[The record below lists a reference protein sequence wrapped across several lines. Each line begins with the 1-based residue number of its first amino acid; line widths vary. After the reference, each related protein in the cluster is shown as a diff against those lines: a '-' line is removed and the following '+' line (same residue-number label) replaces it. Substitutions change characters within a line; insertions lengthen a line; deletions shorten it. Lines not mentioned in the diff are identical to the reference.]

1 MRSQKTKINLLF
13 IGDPDSGYLSN
24 INSLSLHQISI
35 FMSFE
40 SLGLSHNIIHSV
52 KKLGY
57 LKPFPIQEQAV
68 PVILQGKDLMGIA
81 QTGSGKTAC
90 FVMPI
95 LEKLQNSEVKK
106 DRNVQ
111 VLILVPTREL
121 AIQIDEVFRAF
132 TENLKRDIRTM
143 AVYGG
148 VSINPQMKGMFGVE
162 ILIATPG
169 RLLDLIDHNALSIS
183 GIQHLVIDEAD
194 KMFQLGFGEEM
205 NKLFAMMPVV
215 KQTTLFSATLND
227 KVSEMKER
235 LSINPVI
242 IEIKKEEVEID
253 NIEQLAYHVSPE
265 NKGPF
270 LRYLIKE
277 KKVEKALIFVS
288 STRSADN
295 LVEKL
300 KKNKIKAVAIHS
312 QKSQGARRNNLEEF
326 KVNGAQILVATDLIG
341 RGIHIESLP
350 CVINYELPRSPL
362 DYIHR
367 IGRTGRAG
375 EKGTAINILT
385 DDELQHFRVIQKK
398 MGRKVTLQR
407 TEGVDLHGY

>member
-1 MRSQKTKINLLF
+1 
-13 IGDPDSGYLSN
+13 
-24 INSLSLHQISI
+24 
-35 FMSFE
+35 MSFE
-40 SLGLSHNIIHSV
+40 SLGLSSNIVRSV
-52 KKLGY
+52 KKMGY

-68 PVILQGKDLMGIA
+68 PVILKGKDLMGIA

-95 LEKLQNSEVKK
+95 LEKLQNAEAKK
-106 DRNVQ
+106 DRNIQ

-121 AIQIDEVFRAF
+121 AIQIDEVFKAF
-132 TENLKRDIRTM
+132 TENLKREIRTM

-162 ILIATPG
+162 VLIATPG

-183 GIQHLVIDEAD
+183 QIQHLVVDEAD

-205 NKLFAMMPVV
+205 NKLFAMMPVA
-215 KQTTLFSATLND
+215 KQVTLFSATLND
-227 KVSEMKER
+227 KVSEIKER
-235 LSINPVI
+235 LSVNPVI
-242 IEIKKEEVEID
+242 IEIKKDEVEID
-253 NIEQLAYHVSPE
+253 NIEQLAYHVAPE

-362 DYIHR
+362 DYVHR

-375 EKGTAINILT
+375 ETGTAISILT

-398 MGRKVTLQR
+398 MGKKVALQR
-407 TEGVDLHGY
+407 TEGIDLHGY

>member
-1 MRSQKTKINLLF
+1 
-13 IGDPDSGYLSN
+13 
-24 INSLSLHQISI
+24 
-35 FMSFE
+35 MSFE
-40 SLGLSHNIIHSV
+40 SLGLSHNIIRSV

-106 DRNVQ
+106 GRNVQ

-121 AIQIDEVFRAF
+121 AIQIDEVFKAF
-132 TENLKRDIRTM
+132 TDNLKREIRTM

-162 ILIATPG
+162 VLIATPG

-205 NKLFAMMPVV
+205 NKLFAQMPVV

-242 IEIKKEEVEID
+242 VEIKKEEVEID

-277 KKVEKALIFVS
+277 KKVEKALIFIS

-326 KVNGAQILVATDLIG
+326 KSSGAQILVATDLIG
-341 RGIHIESLP
+341 RGIHIDFLP

-367 IGRTGRAG
+367 IGRTGRAN

-398 MGRKVTLQR
+398 MGKKVPLQR
-407 TEGVDLHGY
+407 TEDINLHGY

>member
-1 MRSQKTKINLLF
+1 
-13 IGDPDSGYLSN
+13 
-24 INSLSLHQISI
+24 
-35 FMSFE
+35 MSFE
-40 SLGLSHNIIHSV
+40 SLGLSSNIIRSV

-57 LKPFPIQEQAV
+57 LKPFPIQEQAI

-95 LEKLQNSEVKK
+95 LEKLQNAEVKK

-132 TENLKRDIRTM
+132 TESLKREVRTM

-162 ILIATPG
+162 VLIATPG

-194 KMFQLGFGEEM
+194 KMFQLGFGDEM
-205 NKLFAMMPVV
+205 NKLFGMMPVM
-215 KQTTLFSATLND
+215 KQTTMFSATLD
-227 KVSEMKER
+227 EKVSEMKKR
-235 LSINPVI
+235 LSMNPTL
-242 IEIKKEEVEID
+242 IEIKKEEIEVD
-253 NIEQLAYHVSPE
+253 DIEQLAYHVSPE

-288 STRSADN
+288 STKSADN

-326 KVNGAQILVATDLIG
+326 KVNGAQILIATDLIG

-398 MGRKVTLQR
+398 MGKKITLQR
-407 TEGVDLHGY
+407 TEGIDLHGY

>member
-1 MRSQKTKINLLF
+1 
-13 IGDPDSGYLSN
+13 
-24 INSLSLHQISI
+24 
-35 FMSFE
+35 MSFE
-40 SLGLSHNIIHSV
+40 SLGLSSNIISSV

-57 LKPFPIQEQAV
+57 LKPFPIQEKAI
-68 PVILQGKDLMGIA
+68 PVILEGKDLMGIA

-95 LEKLQNSEVKK
+95 LEKMQNAEVKK
-106 DRNVQ
+106 DRNIE

-132 TENLKRDIRTM
+132 TDHLKREIRTM

-162 ILIATPG
+162 VLIATPG

-183 GIQHLVIDEAD
+183 GIQHLVVDEAD
-194 KMFQLGFGEEM
+194 KMFQMGFGEEM
-205 NKLFAMMPVV
+205 NQLFGLMPVM
-215 KQTTLFSATLND
+215 KQTTLFSATLDD
-227 KVSEMKER
+227 KVSEMKQR
-235 LSINPVI
+235 LSINPTL
-242 IEIKKEEVEID
+242 IEIKKEDIAID
-253 NIEQLAYHVSPE
+253 DIEQIAYHVSPE
-265 NKGPF
+265 SKGPF

-277 KKVEKALIFVS
+277 KKVGKALIFVS

-341 RGIHIESLP
+341 RGIHIDDLP

-375 EKGTAINILT
+375 EKGTAISILT
-385 DDELQHFRVIQKK
+385 HDELQHFRVIQKK
-398 MGRKVTLQR
+398 MGKKVTLQR
-407 TEGVDLHGY
+407 TGDIDLHGY

>member
-1 MRSQKTKINLLF
+1 
-13 IGDPDSGYLSN
+13 
-24 INSLSLHQISI
+24 
-35 FMSFE
+35 MSFE

-95 LEKLQNSEVKK
+95 LEKLQNAEVKK
-106 DRNVQ
+106 NRNVQ

-132 TENLKRDIRTM
+132 TDNLKREVRTM

-162 ILIATPG
+162 VLIATPG

-205 NKLFAMMPVV
+205 NKLFAMMPVA

-227 KVSEMKER
+227 KVAEMKER
-235 LSINPVI
+235 LSINPTI
-242 IEIKKEEVEID
+242 IEIEKEEVEID

-312 QKSQGARRNNLEEF
+312 HKSQGARRNNLEEF

-375 EKGTAINILT
+375 EKGTAISILT

-398 MGRKVTLQR
+398 MGKKVTLQR
-407 TEGVDLHGY
+407 TEDINLHGY

>member
-1 MRSQKTKINLLF
+1 
-13 IGDPDSGYLSN
+13 
-24 INSLSLHQISI
+24 
-35 FMSFE
+35 MSFE
-40 SLGLSHNIIHSV
+40 SLGLSSNIINSV

-57 LKPFPIQEQAV
+57 LKPFPIQEQAI

-95 LEKLQNSEVKK
+95 LEKLQNTEVKK

-121 AIQIDEVFRAF
+121 AIQIDAVFRAF
-132 TENLKRDIRTM
+132 TDNLKREVRTM

-162 ILIATPG
+162 VLIATPG
-169 RLLDLIDHNALSIS
+169 RLLDLIDNNALSIS

-194 KMFQLGFGEEM
+194 KMFQLGFGDEM
-205 NKLFAMMPVV
+205 NKLFGLMPAM
-215 KQTTLFSATLND
+215 KQTTLFSATLDD
-227 KVSEMKER
+227 KVSEMKQR
-235 LSINPVI
+235 LSINPTL
-242 IEIKKEEVEID
+242 IEIKKEEVTID
-253 NIEQLAYHVSPE
+253 DIEQLAYHVSPE

-288 STRSADN
+288 STKSADN

-326 KVNGAQILVATDLIG
+326 KVNGAQILVATDLLG
-341 RGIHIESLP
+341 RGIHIDSLP

-375 EKGTAINILT
+375 EKGTAISILT

-398 MGRKVTLQR
+398 MGKKVTLQR
-407 TEGVDLHGY
+407 TEGIELHGY

>member
-1 MRSQKTKINLLF
+1 
-13 IGDPDSGYLSN
+13 
-24 INSLSLHQISI
+24 
-35 FMSFE
+35 MSFE
-40 SLGLSHNIIHSV
+40 SLGLSSNIIHSV

-95 LEKLQNSEVKK
+95 LEKLQNAEVKK

-132 TENLKRDIRTM
+132 TDNLKREIRTM

-162 ILIATPG
+162 VLIATPG

-183 GIQHLVIDEAD
+183 GIKHLVIDEAD

-205 NKLFAMMPVV
+205 NKLFAMMPVAR
-215 KQTTLFSATLND
+215 QTTLFSATLDD
-227 KVSEMKER
+227 KVSEMKKH
-235 LSINPVI
+235 LSVNPVM
-242 IEIKKEEVEID
+242 IEIKKKEEVEID
-253 NIEQLAYHVSPE
+253 DIEQLAYHVSPE

-277 KKVEKALIFVS
+277 KKVAKALIFVS
-288 STRSADN
+288 STKSADN

-398 MGRKVTLQR
+398 MGKKVTLQR
-407 TEGVDLHGY
+407 TEGIDLHGY

>member
-1 MRSQKTKINLLF
+1 
-13 IGDPDSGYLSN
+13 
-24 INSLSLHQISI
+24 
-35 FMSFE
+35 MSFE
-40 SLGLSHNIIHSV
+40 SLGLSHNIIRSV

-95 LEKLQNSEVKK
+95 LEKLQNAEVKK

-121 AIQIDEVFRAF
+121 AIQIDEVFREF
-132 TENLKRDIRTM
+132 TENLKREVRTM

-162 ILIATPG
+162 VLIATPG
-169 RLLDLIDHNALSIS
+169 RLLDLIDHNAVSIS
-183 GIQHLVIDEAD
+183 GIKHLVIDEAD

-205 NKLFAMMPVV
+205 NKLFAMMPVA

-235 LSINPVI
+235 LSINPTI
-242 IEIKKEEVEID
+242 IEITKEEVEID
-253 NIEQLAYHVSPE
+253 NIEQLAYHVAPE

-367 IGRTGRAG
+367 IGRTGRAN
-375 EKGTAINILT
+375 EKGTAISILT

-407 TEGVDLHGY
+407 TEGIDLHGY

>member
-1 MRSQKTKINLLF
+1 
-13 IGDPDSGYLSN
+13 
-24 INSLSLHQISI
+24 
-35 FMSFE
+35 MSFE
-40 SLGLSHNIIHSV
+40 SLGLSHNIIRSV
-52 KKLGY
+52 NKLGY

-132 TENLKRDIRTM
+132 TENLKREVRTM

-148 VSINPQMKGMFGVE
+148 ISINPQMKGMFGVE
-162 ILIATPG
+162 VLIATPG
-169 RLLDLIDHNALSIS
+169 RLLDLIDYNALSIS

-235 LSINPVI
+235 LSINPTI

-367 IGRTGRAG
+367 IGRTGRAN
-375 EKGTAINILT
+375 EKGTAISILT

-398 MGRKVTLQR
+398 MGKKVTLQR
-407 TEGVDLHGY
+407 TEGIDLHGY

>member
-1 MRSQKTKINLLF
+1 
-13 IGDPDSGYLSN
+13 
-24 INSLSLHQISI
+24 
-35 FMSFE
+35 MSFE

-68 PVILQGKDLMGIA
+68 PVILKGKDLMGIA

-95 LEKLQNSEVKK
+95 LEKLQYTEVQK

-132 TENLKRDIRTM
+132 TDNLKREVRTM
-143 AVYGG
+143 VVYGG

-162 ILIATPG
+162 VLIATPG

-205 NKLFAMMPVV
+205 NKLFAMMPVA

-227 KVSEMKER
+227 KVAEMKER
-235 LSINPVI
+235 LSINPMI
-242 IEIKKEEVEID
+242 IEIKKEEVGIE

-375 EKGTAINILT
+375 EKGTAISILT

-407 TEGVDLHGY
+407 TEDINLHGY

>member
-1 MRSQKTKINLLF
+1 
-13 IGDPDSGYLSN
+13 
-24 INSLSLHQISI
+24 
-35 FMSFE
+35 MSFE
-40 SLGLSHNIIHSV
+40 SLGLSHNIIRSV
-52 KKLGY
+52 NKLGY

-81 QTGSGKTAC
+81 ETGSGKTAC

-95 LEKLQNSEVKK
+95 LEKLQNAEVKK

-132 TENLKRDIRTM
+132 TENLKREIRTM

-162 ILIATPG
+162 VLIATPG
-169 RLLDLIDHNALSIS
+169 RLLDLIDHKALSIS
-183 GIQHLVIDEAD
+183 GIKHLVIDEAY

-205 NKLFAMMPVV
+205 NKLFALMPVA

-235 LSINPVI
+235 LSLNPVM
-242 IEIKKEEVEID
+242 IEIKKEEVEIED
-253 NIEQLAYHVSPE
+253 IEQLAYHVSPE

-375 EKGTAINILT
+375 EKGTAISILT

-398 MGRKVTLQR
+398 MGKKVTLQR
-407 TEGVDLHGY
+407 TEDIDLHGY

>member
-1 MRSQKTKINLLF
+1 
-13 IGDPDSGYLSN
+13 
-24 INSLSLHQISI
+24 
-35 FMSFE
+35 MSFE
-40 SLGLSHNIIHSV
+40 SLGLSHNIIRSV

-95 LEKLQNSEVKK
+95 LEKLQNAEVKK

-121 AIQIDEVFRAF
+121 AIQIHEVFRAF
-132 TENLKRDIRTM
+132 TDNLKREVRTM

-162 ILIATPG
+162 VLIATPG
-169 RLLDLIDHNALSIS
+169 RLLDLVDHNALSIS
-183 GIQHLVIDEAD
+183 GIKHLVIDEAD

-205 NKLFAMMPVV
+205 NKLFAMMPVA

-235 LSINPVI
+235 LSINPAI

-253 NIEQLAYHVSPE
+253 NIEQLAYHVAPE

-277 KKVEKALIFVS
+277 KKVEKALVFVS

-367 IGRTGRAG
+367 IGRTGRAN
-375 EKGTAINILT
+375 EKGIAISILT

-407 TEGVDLHGY
+407 TEGIDLHGY

>member
-1 MRSQKTKINLLF
+1 
-13 IGDPDSGYLSN
+13 
-24 INSLSLHQISI
+24 
-35 FMSFE
+35 MSFE
-40 SLGLSHNIIHSV
+40 SLGLSHNIIRSV

-95 LEKLQNSEVKK
+95 LEKLQNTEVKK

-121 AIQIDEVFRAF
+121 VIQIDEVFRAF
-132 TENLKRDIRTM
+132 TDNLKREVRTM

-148 VSINPQMKGMFGVE
+148 VSINPQMKGLFGVE
-162 ILIATPG
+162 VLIATPG

-205 NKLFAMMPVV
+205 NKLFAMMPVAR
-215 KQTTLFSATLND
+215 QTTLFSATLND

-235 LSINPVI
+235 LSINPTIV
-242 IEIKKEEVEID
+242 EIKKEEVEID
-253 NIEQLAYHVSPE
+253 NIEQLAYHVAPE

-288 STRSADN
+288 STRAADN

-326 KVNGAQILVATDLIG
+326 KSNGAQILVATDLIG

-367 IGRTGRAG
+367 IGRTGRAH
-375 EKGTAINILT
+375 EKGTAITILT

-407 TEGVDLHGY
+407 TEDVNLHGY

>member
-1 MRSQKTKINLLF
+1 
-13 IGDPDSGYLSN
+13 
-24 INSLSLHQISI
+24 
-35 FMSFE
+35 MSFE
-40 SLGLSHNIIHSV
+40 SLGLSHNIIRSV

-95 LEKLQNSEVKK
+95 LEKLQNAEVKK

-132 TENLKRDIRTM
+132 TDNLKREVRTM

-162 ILIATPG
+162 VLIATPG

-183 GIQHLVIDEAD
+183 GIKHLVIDEAD

-205 NKLFAMMPVV
+205 NKLFTMMPVA

-235 LSINPVI
+235 LSINPTI
-242 IEIKKEEVEID
+242 IEIKKEKVEID
-253 NIEQLAYHVSPE
+253 NIEQLAYHVAPE

-277 KKVEKALIFVS
+277 KKVEKALVFVS

-367 IGRTGRAG
+367 IGRTGRAN
-375 EKGTAINILT
+375 EKGTAISILT

-398 MGRKVTLQR
+398 MGKKVTLQR
-407 TEGVDLHGY
+407 TEGIDLHGY

>member
-1 MRSQKTKINLLF
+1 MS
-13 IGDPDSGYLSN
+13 YLSN
-24 INSLSLHQISI
+24 INSLSLHEISI

-40 SLGLSHNIIHSV
+40 SLGLSHNIIRSV
-52 KKLGY
+52 NKLGY

-132 TENLKRDIRTM
+132 TENLKREIRTM

-205 NKLFAMMPVV
+205 NKLFALMPVA

-242 IEIKKEEVEID
+242 IEIKKEEIDID

-375 EKGTAINILT
+375 EKGTAITILT

-407 TEGVDLHGY
+407 TEGIDLHGY

>member
-1 MRSQKTKINLLF
+1 
-13 IGDPDSGYLSN
+13 
-24 INSLSLHQISI
+24 
-35 FMSFE
+35 MSFE
-40 SLGLSHNIIHSV
+40 SLGLSSNIINSI

-57 LKPFPIQEQAV
+57 LKPFPIQEQAI
-68 PVILQGKDLMGIA
+68 PVILQGKDLVGIA

-95 LEKLQNSEVKK
+95 LEKLQNTEVKK

-132 TENLKRDIRTM
+132 TDNLKREVRTM

-162 ILIATPG
+162 VLIATPG
-169 RLLDLIDHNALSIS
+169 RLLDLIDNNALSIS

-194 KMFQLGFGEEM
+194 KMFQLGFGDEM
-205 NKLFAMMPVV
+205 NKLFGLMPAM
-215 KQTTLFSATLND
+215 KQTTLFSATLDD
-227 KVSEMKER
+227 KVAEIKQR
-235 LSINPVI
+235 LSINPTL
-242 IEIKKEEVEID
+242 IEIKKEEVELD
-253 NIEQLAYHVSPE
+253 DIEQLAYHVSPE

-288 STRSADN
+288 STKSADN

-326 KVNGAQILVATDLIG
+326 KVNGAQILVATDLLG
-341 RGIHIESLP
+341 RGIHIDSLP
-350 CVINYELPRSPL
+350 CVINYELPRSPS

-375 EKGTAINILT
+375 EKGTAISILT

-398 MGRKVTLQR
+398 MGKKVTLQR
-407 TEGVDLHGY
+407 TEGIELHGY

>member
-1 MRSQKTKINLLF
+1 
-13 IGDPDSGYLSN
+13 
-24 INSLSLHQISI
+24 
-35 FMSFE
+35 MSFE
-40 SLGLSHNIIHSV
+40 SLGLSSNIIHSV

-57 LKPFPIQEQAV
+57 LKPFPIQEQAI

-95 LEKLQNSEVKK
+95 LEKLQNAEVKK

-132 TENLKRDIRTM
+132 TENLKREIRTM

-162 ILIATPG
+162 VLIATPG

-205 NKLFAMMPVV
+205 DKLFGMMPVM
-215 KQTTLFSATLND
+215 KQTTLFSATLDD
-227 KVSEMKER
+227 KVSEMKKR
-235 LSINPVI
+235 ISMNPTL

-253 NIEQLAYHVSPE
+253 NIEQLAYHVAPE
-265 NKGPF
+265 DKGPF

-277 KKVEKALIFVS
+277 KKVEKALIFVL
-288 STRSADN
+288 STKSADN

-398 MGRKVTLQR
+398 MGKKVTLQR
-407 TEGVDLHGY
+407 TEGIDLHGY

>member
-1 MRSQKTKINLLF
+1 
-13 IGDPDSGYLSN
+13 
-24 INSLSLHQISI
+24 
-35 FMSFE
+35 MSFE
-40 SLGLSHNIIHSV
+40 SLGLSSNIIHSV

-57 LKPFPIQEQAV
+57 LKPFPIQEQAI
-68 PVILQGKDLMGIA
+68 PVILQGKDLVGIA

-95 LEKLQNSEVKK
+95 LEKLQNAEVKK

-111 VLILVPTREL
+111 VLVLVPTREL

-132 TENLKRDIRTM
+132 TENLKREIRTM

-162 ILIATPG
+162 VLIATPG

-194 KMFQLGFGEEM
+194 KMFQLGFGDEM
-205 NKLFAMMPVV
+205 NKIFGMMPVI
-215 KQTTLFSATLND
+215 KQTTLFSATLD
-227 KVSEMKER
+227 AQVSEMKKR
-235 LSINPVI
+235 VSMNPVL

-253 NIEQLAYHVSPE
+253 HIEQVAYHVAPE

-277 KKVEKALIFVS
+277 KMIEKALIFVS
-288 STRSADN
+288 STKSADN

-398 MGRKVTLQR
+398 MGKKVTLQR
-407 TEGVDLHGY
+407 TEGLDLHGY

>member
-1 MRSQKTKINLLF
+1 
-13 IGDPDSGYLSN
+13 
-24 INSLSLHQISI
+24 
-35 FMSFE
+35 MSFE
-40 SLGLSHNIIHSV
+40 SLGLSHNIIRSV
-52 KKLGY
+52 NKLGY

-68 PVILQGKDLMGIA
+68 PIILQGKDLMGIA

-95 LEKLQNSEVKK
+95 LEKLQHAEIKK
-106 DRNVQ
+106 GRHIQ

-121 AIQIDEVFRAF
+121 AIQIDEVFKAF
-132 TENLKRDIRTM
+132 TENLKREIRTM

-162 ILIATPG
+162 VLIATPG

-205 NKLFAMMPVV
+205 NKLFALMPVV

-227 KVSEMKER
+227 KVAEMKER
-235 LSINPVI
+235 LSINPTI

-253 NIEQLAYHVSPE
+253 NIEQLAYHVAPE

-277 KKVEKALIFVS
+277 KKVEKALVFVS

-300 KKNKIKAVAIHS
+300 KKNKIKAVAVHS

-350 CVINYELPRSPL
+350 CVINYELPRSPS

-367 IGRTGRAG
+367 IGRTGRAN
-375 EKGTAINILT
+375 EKGTAISILT

-407 TEGVDLHGY
+407 TEGIDLHGY

>member
-1 MRSQKTKINLLF
+1 MSAAYCILRLT
-13 IGDPDSGYLSN
+13 PN
-24 INSLSLHQISI
+24 INSLSLQEISI

-40 SLGLSHNIIHSV
+40 SLGLSHNIIRSV

-95 LEKLQNSEVKK
+95 LEKLQNTDIKK

-132 TENLKRDIRTM
+132 TENLKREVRTM

-162 ILIATPG
+162 VLIATPG

-183 GIQHLVIDEAD
+183 GIKHLVIDEAD

-205 NKLFAMMPVV
+205 NKLFAMMPVA

-235 LSINPVI
+235 LSINPTI

-253 NIEQLAYHVSPE
+253 NIEQLAYHVAPE

-367 IGRTGRAG
+367 IGRTGRAN
-375 EKGTAINILT
+375 EKGTAISILT

-407 TEGVDLHGY
+407 TEGIDLHGY

>member
-1 MRSQKTKINLLF
+1 
-13 IGDPDSGYLSN
+13 
-24 INSLSLHQISI
+24 
-35 FMSFE
+35 MSFE
-40 SLGLSHNIIHSV
+40 SLGLSPNIIRSV

-95 LEKLQNSEVKK
+95 LEKLQNSGVKK
-106 DRNVQ
+106 GRNVQ

-121 AIQIDEVFRAF
+121 AIQIDEVCRAF
-132 TENLKRDIRTM
+132 TDNLKREIRTM

-162 ILIATPG
+162 VLIATPG

-235 LSINPVI
+235 LSIDPVI
-242 IEIKKEEVEID
+242 VEIKKEEVEID

-265 NKGPF
+265 KKGPF

-277 KKVEKALIFVS
+277 KNIEKALIFVS

-326 KVNGAQILVATDLIG
+326 KGKGAQILVATDLIG

-350 CVINYELPRSPL
+350 YVINYELPRSPL

-367 IGRTGRAG
+367 IGRTGRAN
-375 EKGTAINILT
+375 EKGTAITILT

-407 TEGVDLHGY
+407 TEDVDLHGY

>member
-1 MRSQKTKINLLF
+1 
-13 IGDPDSGYLSN
+13 
-24 INSLSLHQISI
+24 
-35 FMSFE
+35 MSFE
-40 SLGLSHNIIHSV
+40 ALGLSSNIIRSV

-95 LEKLQNSEVKK
+95 LEKLQNTEVKK

-132 TENLKRDIRTM
+132 TDNLKRKVRTM

-148 VSINPQMKGMFGVE
+148 VSINPQMKGLFGVE
-162 ILIATPG
+162 VLIATPG

-183 GIQHLVIDEAD
+183 TIQHLVIDEAD

-205 NKLFAMMPVV
+205 NKLFAMMPVT

-235 LSINPVI
+235 LSINPTI

-253 NIEQLAYHVSPE
+253 NIEQSAYHVAPE

-270 LRYLIKE
+270 LRYFIKE

-288 STRSADN
+288 SIRSADN

-341 RGIHIESLP
+341 RGIHIDDLP

-398 MGRKVTLQR
+398 MGKKVTLQR
-407 TEGVDLHGY
+407 TEGLDLHGY

>member
-1 MRSQKTKINLLF
+1 
-13 IGDPDSGYLSN
+13 
-24 INSLSLHQISI
+24 
-35 FMSFE
+35 MSFE
-40 SLGLSHNIIHSV
+40 SLGLSSNIINSV

-57 LKPFPIQEQAV
+57 LKPFPIQEQAI
-68 PVILQGKDLMGIA
+68 PVILEGKDLMGIA

-95 LEKLQNSEVKK
+95 LEKLQNTEVKK
-106 DRNVQ
+106 DRNIQ

-132 TENLKRDIRTM
+132 TDNLKRDIRTM

-162 ILIATPG
+162 VLISTPG
-169 RLLDLIDHNALSIS
+169 RLLDLIEHNALSIS

-205 NKLFAMMPVV
+205 NKLFGLMPVM
-215 KQTTLFSATLND
+215 KQVTLFSATLDD

-235 LSINPVI
+235 LSINPTL
-242 IEIKKEEVEID
+242 IEIKKEEIQID
-253 NIEQLAYHVSPE
+253 DIEQIAYHVSPE

-300 KKNKIKAVAIHS
+300 KKNKIKAVAIHG

-326 KVNGAQILVATDLIG
+326 KVNGAQILVATDLLG
-341 RGIHIESLP
+341 RGIHIDSLP

-398 MGRKVTLQR
+398 MGKKVTLQR
-407 TEGVDLHGY
+407 TEGIDLHGY

>member
-1 MRSQKTKINLLF
+1 
-13 IGDPDSGYLSN
+13 
-24 INSLSLHQISI
+24 
-35 FMSFE
+35 MSFE

-68 PVILQGKDLMGIA
+68 PVILKGKDLMGIA

-95 LEKLQNSEVKK
+95 LEKLQNTEVKK

-132 TENLKRDIRTM
+132 TDNLKREVRTM

-162 ILIATPG
+162 VLIATPG
-169 RLLDLIDHNALSIS
+169 RLLDLIDHKALSIS
-183 GIQHLVIDEAD
+183 QIKHLVIDEAD

-205 NKLFAMMPVV
+205 NKLFAMMPVA

-227 KVSEMKER
+227 KVAEMKER
-235 LSINPVI
+235 LSINPTI

-375 EKGTAINILT
+375 EKGTAISILT

-407 TEGVDLHGY
+407 TEDINLHGY

>member
-1 MRSQKTKINLLF
+1 
-13 IGDPDSGYLSN
+13 
-24 INSLSLHQISI
+24 
-35 FMSFE
+35 MSFE
-40 SLGLSHNIIHSV
+40 SLGLSPNIIRSV

-106 DRNVQ
+106 GRNVQ

-121 AIQIDEVFRAF
+121 AIQIDEVCRAF
-132 TENLKRDIRTM
+132 TDNLKREIRTM

-162 ILIATPG
+162 VLIATPG

-215 KQTTLFSATLND
+215 KQTILFSATLNE

-235 LSINPVI
+235 LSIDPVI
-242 IEIKKEEVEID
+242 VEIKKEEVEID
-253 NIEQLAYHVSPE
+253 NIEQLAYHVSLE
-265 NKGPF
+265 KKGPF

-277 KKVEKALIFVS
+277 KNIEKALIFVS

-326 KVNGAQILVATDLIG
+326 KGKGAQILVATDLIG

-350 CVINYELPRSPL
+350 YVINYELPRSPL

-367 IGRTGRAG
+367 IGRTGRAN
-375 EKGTAINILT
+375 EKGTAITILT

-407 TEGVDLHGY
+407 TEDVDLHGY

>member
-1 MRSQKTKINLLF
+1 
-13 IGDPDSGYLSN
+13 
-24 INSLSLHQISI
+24 
-35 FMSFE
+35 MSFE
-40 SLGLSHNIIHSV
+40 SLGLSSNIIRSV

-57 LKPFPIQEQAV
+57 LKPFPIQEQAI

-95 LEKLQNSEVKK
+95 LDKLQNAEVKK

-132 TENLKRDIRTM
+132 TENLKREIRTM

-162 ILIATPG
+162 VLIATPG

-194 KMFQLGFGEEM
+194 KMFKLGFGEEM
-205 NKLFAMMPVV
+205 NKLFGMMPIM
-215 KQTTLFSATLND
+215 KQTTMFSATLD
-227 KVSEMKER
+227 EKVSEMKKR
-235 LSINPVI
+235 LSMNPTL
-242 IEIKKEEVEID
+242 IEIKKEEIEVD
-253 NIEQLAYHVSPE
+253 DIEQLAYHVSPE

-288 STRSADN
+288 STKSADN

-398 MGRKVTLQR
+398 MGKKITLQR
-407 TEGVDLHGY
+407 TEGIDLHGY

>member
-1 MRSQKTKINLLF
+1 
-13 IGDPDSGYLSN
+13 
-24 INSLSLHQISI
+24 
-35 FMSFE
+35 MSFE
-40 SLGLSHNIIHSV
+40 SLGLSHNIIRSV
-52 KKLGY
+52 NKLGY

-95 LEKLQNSEVKK
+95 LEKLQNAEVKK

-132 TENLKRDIRTM
+132 TENLKREIRTM

-162 ILIATPG
+162 VLIATPG

-205 NKLFAMMPVV
+205 NMLFGMMPVV

-235 LSINPVI
+235 LSINPTI

-312 QKSQGARRNNLEEF
+312 QKSQGARKNNLEEF
-326 KVNGAQILVATDLIG
+326 KVNGAQILVATDLLG

-367 IGRTGRAG
+367 IGRTGRAN
-375 EKGTAINILT
+375 EKGTAISILT

-407 TEGVDLHGY
+407 TEGIDLHGY

>member
-1 MRSQKTKINLLF
+1 
-13 IGDPDSGYLSN
+13 
-24 INSLSLHQISI
+24 
-35 FMSFE
+35 MSFE
-40 SLGLSHNIIHSV
+40 SLGLSHNIIRSV

-68 PVILQGKDLMGIA
+68 PVILEGKDLMGIA

-95 LEKLQNSEVKK
+95 LEKLQNAEVKK
-106 DRNVQ
+106 NRNVQ

-132 TENLKRDIRTM
+132 TENLKREVRTM

-162 ILIATPG
+162 VLIATPG

-183 GIQHLVIDEAD
+183 GIKHLVIDEAD
-194 KMFQLGFGEEM
+194 KMFQLGFGEEV
-205 NKLFAMMPVV
+205 NKLFAMMPVA

-227 KVSEMKER
+227 KVVEMKER
-235 LSINPVI
+235 LSINPTI

-253 NIEQLAYHVSPE
+253 NIEQLAYHVAPE

-367 IGRTGRAG
+367 IGRTGRAN
-375 EKGTAINILT
+375 EKGTAISILT

-407 TEGVDLHGY
+407 TEGIDLHGY